1 MDLIKIKGNTYYINA
16 PTNIGVYVFKNKN
29 CLLVDTGINNSQARK
44 IDEVLI
50 QNNLHPK
57 YIINTHN
64 HVDHCGG
71 NSYFKENYPG
81 SLIFTSAKEKIF
93 MENPELYPCILSNS
107 IPIKGLKRI
116 TKKFDVDFILDYG
129 VNKINDEKFEVL
141 ALKGHSQEHIGFIT
155 PEKVCFLGDALFSDE
170 IIDKYSLP
178 YLYDIEESINTL
190 NIINDIDC
198 DYFILAHS
206 NEMILK
212 DQIKDLIQHN
222 LNNINYFIEQ
232 ILDLLDGPM
241 TKEDIL
247 QNLAIL
253 NDLSMGFTQ
262 YHLNF
267 SSVSALVSYLYN
279 QGKIDCSIEDGKMYF
294 YNKTT

>member
-57 YIINTHN
+57 YIINTHS

-71 NSYFKENYPG
+71 NFYFKENYPG

-116 TKKFDVDFILDYG
+116 TKKCDVDFILDSG
-129 VNKINDEKFEVL
+129 INKINDEKFETL
-141 ALKGHSQEHIGFIT
+141 SLKGHSQEHIGFIT

-190 NIINDIDC
+190 KIIDDIDC

-206 NEMILK
+206 NEMVLK
-212 DQIKDLIQHN
+212 DQIKDLVQHN
-222 LNNINYFIEQ
+222 LNNINYFMEQ

-267 SSVSALVSYLYN
+267 SSVSALVNYLYN
-279 QGKIDCSIEDGKMYF
+279 QGKIEGSIEDGKLYF

>member
-16 PTNIGVYVFKNKN
+16 PTNIGVYIFKNKN

-57 YIINTHN
+57 YIINTHS

-212 DQIKDLIQHN
+212 DQIKDLVEHN

-262 YHLNF
+262 YHLNY
-267 SSVSALVSYLYN
+267 SSVSALVNNLYN